1 MLVAVGEASSSRITS
16 PSGSNLHGS
25 PLLTR
30 RFPGILFNHPDL
42 AIYIDRAVATR
53 SLDLSGGQIAEDVGY
68 IVEYMLSRQL
78 MNFQTFNFSSCQ
90 LTQEALDGLVRI
102 AIEQGQLETFV
113 VSDNRLPKGA
123 GHALS
128 KLLGA
133 RGTLKVLES
142 SHNLLGDVGL
152 ASIAGAF
159 SSDLTSL
166 HLASQGPGV
175 SSIPLLAL
183 SRITL
188 CVLDLSN
195 NGTTPPFPPNQSTNL
210 IPNAHVI
217 PFRNN

>member
-1 MLVAVGEASSSRITS
+1 MLVTVGEGSSSHIHS

-25 PLLTR
+25 PLTR

-68 IVEYMLSRQL
+68 IVEYMLSKQL
-78 MNFQTFNFSSCQ
+78 MDFQTFNFSSCQ
-90 LTQEALDGLVRI
+90 LTHEALDGLVRI
-102 AIEQGQLETFV
+102 AIEQGHLETFV

-133 RGTLKVLES
+133 RGVLKVLEA

-166 HLASQGPGV
+166 HLATQGPGM

-183 SRITL
+183 SRLTL

-195 NGTTPPFPPNQSTNL
+195 NGNIHPHHPPITYSLDQ
-210 IPNAHVI
+210 
-217 PFRNN
+217 